1 MASVSYLSHDR
12 SNDSS
17 CFLNEVFLPKVQK
30 KSLLEG
36 GHEVLT
42 RLLQCFKPAW
52 KILKGQ
58 SEGITFTL
66 SFFKVFRCRSD
77 SGLGFNCESELSGN
91 KTLPNGSHMIFS
103 LKEDMIFSLWVH
115 QKQRLQKY
123 SVEYCLWFRAKTKVI
138 SLDIEIWFWPIWN
151 LKTSVLQG
159 NILCCPCL
167 GYCTAGS

>member
-1 MASVSYLSHDR
+1 M
-12 SNDSS
+12 
-17 CFLNEVFLPKVQK
+17 
-30 KSLLEG
+30 
-36 GHEVLT
+36 LT

-103 LKEDMIFSLWVH
+103 LKEDMIFSL
-115 QKQRLQKY
+115 
-123 SVEYCLWFRAKTKVI
+123 
-138 SLDIEIWFWPIWN
+138 
-151 LKTSVLQG
+151 
-159 NILCCPCL
+159 
-167 GYCTAGS
+167 